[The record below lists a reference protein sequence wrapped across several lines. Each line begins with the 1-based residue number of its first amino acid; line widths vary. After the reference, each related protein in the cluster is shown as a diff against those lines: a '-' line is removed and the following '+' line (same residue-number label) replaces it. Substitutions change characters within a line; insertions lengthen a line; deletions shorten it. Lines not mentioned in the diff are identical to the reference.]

1 MTCCL
6 NLYNSKRLKIYIKYV
21 SKYLTKPNLDET
33 KPNSDETKPNSDE
46 NENEYDI
53 IN

>member
-33 KPNSDETKPNSDE
+33 KPNSDE